1 MKQRREEEK
10 KKKDILAGSDD
21 ESDGGGG
28 EEDLSKIQIN
38 EEYAR
43 RFEHNKRRE
52 ALQRLEE
59 RKKKGL
65 VPPEEE
71 EDDDDD
77 DESSSDD
84 DDAAIASRRVDRQ
97 MFEVIRRIRR
107 GDAAILDAKA
117 KMYSSSSESEP
128 GDEEGEKPKKTKKE
142 RPLYLKDVNARHLL
156 EEGPEFA
163 AQASHGG
170 HSSSKYDKIAYDEQQ
185 RKGLEAFLAAE
196 KAALG
201 DGDGGEDDDDLFQVK
216 PKGGDGGDKEDD
228 DEEKKETE
236 QILIDIFGKDEEL
249 DENSKFLKKFFLERP
264 YLETGSEKKY
274 SPDDIQEVSDEEEH
288 LIEQEDYETRYNFR
302 HEEAAATGAD
312 VMDRVMGHSRF
323 VEGSVRK
330 KESSRKQQRKNKEE
344 RIARAKQEQAE
355 ELKHLKN
362 LKKKEIAEKLERIR
376 MIAGIDSDAAC
387 KLGADDLEEDFDPEE
402 YDRKMKETF
411 NDNYYE
417 ADDVDPEFG
426 SGEEIDLE
434 KLDFDKEDELLG
446 LPKDWALDGQDGSS
460 AAAEG
465 ASQKKKGGKDIA
477 NGEGTNQKMK
487 GKISLKDK
495 VELEKEM
502 EEYYKLDYE
511 DTIGDLKTRFKY
523 KQVKPNSFGLST
535 YEILASDDKDL
546 NQYVSMKKI
555 APYREAEW
563 KGTKPVPGSGLPMWK
578 QVSISDALLTNEI
591 LVMRRI
597 VESVAP
603 HPNVINLHDVYED
616 VHGVHLVLEL
626 CSGGELF
633 DRIVGRDRYS
643 EFDAACVIRQIASG
657 LEALHKASIV
667 HRDLKPENCLFS
679 DKDEKST
686 LKIMDFGLSSVEDF
700 SDPIVALFGSID
712 YVSPEALSRQ
722 EVSAA
727 SDMWSV
733 GVILYILLS
742 GCPPFHAATNREKQQ
757 RILQGE
763 FSFQDHTWKTISSSA
778 KDLISRLLSVQPY
791 KRPTASDLL
800 RHPWVIG
807 DCAKQDLMDAEVVSK
822 LQKFNARRK
831 LRAAAIAS
839 VLSCKVALRT
849 KRLRNLLGTHDL
861 TSEELDNLRLHFGRI
876 CADGEN
882 ATLSEFEQVLRAMK
896 MDSLIPLAP
905 RVFDLFDNN
914 RDGTV
919 DMREIL
925 CGFSS
930 LRNSR
935 GDDALRLCFQMYD
948 ADRSGCI
955 SKEEL
960 ASMLRALPEEC
971 LPGDITEPGK
981 LDEVFDQMD
990 ADSDGKVTFDEFKAA
1005 MNKDSA
1011 LQDVLLSSLRP
1022 Q

>member
-1 MKQRREEEK
+1 MGKGKEKEK
-10 KKKDILAGSDD
+10 KALDILGGSDD
-21 ESDGGGG
+21 DSDGGG
-28 EEDLSKIQIN
+28 EDLSKIQIN
-38 EEYAR
+38 EAYAR

-52 ALQRLEE
+52 ALQRHEE
-59 RKKKGL
+59 RKKRGL
-65 VPPEEE
+65 VADSDDEESSE
-71 EDDDDD
+71 EDDDEEGDD
-77 DESSSDD
+77 
-84 DDAAIASRRVDRQ
+84 AIASRRVDRRV
-97 MFEVIRRIRR
+97 FEVIRRIRS
-107 GDAAILDAKA
+107 GDPRILDKDA
-117 KMYSSSSESEP
+117 MVYSSSSE
-128 GDEEGEKPKKTKKE
+128 DEAGEEEESKQGKAKKE
-142 RPLYLKDVNARHLL
+142 KPLYLKDVNARHLL
-156 EEGPEFA
+156 EEGPEFG
-163 AQASHGG
+163 AQNNR
-170 HSSSKYDKIAYDEQQ
+170 SSKYDRIAYDEHQK
-185 RKGLEAFLAAE
+185 KGLEAFLEAE
-196 KAALG
+196 KKVFG
-201 DGDGGEDDDDLFQVK
+201 DGNDDDDELFHQK
-216 PKGGDGGDKEDD
+216 PKGGAGDNDEED
-228 DEEKKETE
+228 DEEEKQAKELAGE
-236 QILIDIFGKDEEL
+236 VFGKDEEL
-249 DENSKFLKKFFLERP
+249 DENEKFLKDFFLKRP
-264 YLETGSEKKY
+264 YLESGKENKSFL
-274 SPDDIQEVSDEEEH
+274 DDIQELSEEEE
-288 LIEQEDYETRYNFR
+288 LEKQEQYEAAYNFR
-302 HEEAAATGAD
+302 HEEAAASGE
-312 VMDRVMGHSRF
+312 VVPDRVMGHSRV

-330 KESSRKQQRKNKEE
+330 KESSRKQQRKSKEE

-376 MIAGIDSDAAC
+376 MIAGIDGDAVC
-387 KLGADDLEEDFDPEE
+387 KLGADDLEEDFDPED
-402 YDRKMKETF
+402 YDRKMQEMF
-411 NDNYYE
+411 DDSYYE
-417 ADDVDPEFG
+417 ADDVDPGFG
-426 SGEEIDLE
+426 SAEEVDLD
-434 KLDFDKEDELLG
+434 KPDFDKEDELLG
-446 LPKDWALDGQDGSS
+446 LPKGWALDQSKEGSS
-460 AAAEG
+460 ATDEKA
-465 ASQKKKGGKDIA
+465 
-477 NGEGTNQKMK
+477 TK

-523 KQVKPNSFGLST
+523 KQVQPNGFGLST
-535 YEILASDDKDL
+535 QEILASDDRDL
-546 NQYVSMKKI
+546 NQYVSMKKL
-555 APYREAEW
+555 APYRESEW
-563 KGTKPVPGSGLPMWK
+563 KGSEQQASKGGLPMWK

-597 VESVAP
+597 VENVAP
-603 HPNVINLHDVYED
+603 HPNVIGLHDVYED
-616 VHGVHLVLEL
+616 AHGVHLILEL

-643 EFDAACVIRQIASG
+643 EFDAAAVVRQIARG
-657 LEALHKASIV
+657 LEALHKANII

-679 DKDEKST
+679 DKNEDST

-733 GVILYILLS
+733 GVILFILLS

-763 FSFQDHTWKTISSSA
+763 FSFQDHTWKRISSPA
-778 KDLISRLLSVQPY
+778 KELISSLLSVEPY
-791 KRPTASDLL
+791 KRPRASDLL

-822 LQKFNARRK
+822 LQRFNARRK

-839 VLSCKVALRT
+839 VLSSKVALRT

-861 TSEELDNLRLHFGRI
+861 TSEELDNLRVHFARI

-882 ATLSEFEQVLRAMK
+882 ATLAEFEQVLKAMK

-925 CGFSS
+925 CGLSS

-981 LDEVFDQMD
+981 LDEIFDQMD
-990 ADSDGKVTFDEFKAA
+990 ANSDGKVTFDEFKVA
-1005 MNKDSA
+1005 MQKDSS
-1011 LQDVLLSSLRP
+1011 LQDVVLSSLRP
-1022 Q
+1022 VQ